1 MFVKLLI
8 ICPLVFLAGFIDSI
22 AGGGGL
28 ISLPAYL
35 IAGLPPHNAIG
46 TNKISSFCGATVTV
60 AKFAREGCIPK
71 RESLIG
77 IPFALIGSWIGTRI
91 ALSLDDSIFK
101 MILLVILPLTAAY
114 VLLSRGLSRAESAD
128 VQPLE
133 GRKMALFVI
142 LIAFV
147 IGVYDGFYGPGAG
160 TFLLLLLTGIA
171 RLSLRK
177 AAGLG
182 KVINLSTNCAALAS
196 YLISGKA
203 VLALGL
209 PAAAFSILGNWF
221 GSRCFLK
228 NGTRIVKPV
237 MLVVLGVFFVKTIIE
252 LIG

>member
-1 MFVKLLI
+1 MFLKLLI
-8 ICPLVFLAGFIDSI
+8 ICPLVFVAGFIDSI

-35 IAGLPPHNAIG
+35 IAGLPPHNAIA
-46 TNKISSFCGATVTV
+46 TNKLSSCSGTIITV
-60 AKFAREGCIPK
+60 AKFAGAGCIPW
-71 RESLIG
+71 RESLVG
-77 IPFALIGSWIGTRI
+77 IPFALAGSWIGTRI

-114 VLLSRGLSRAESAD
+114 VLLSRGLDRSEATD
-128 VQPLE
+128 KPPLE
-133 GRKMALFVI
+133 ARRLAMFIA

-171 RLSLRK
+171 RLSIK
-177 AAGLG
+177 KSAGLA
-182 KVINLSTNCAALAS
+182 KAINLTTNCTAMVS
-196 YLISGKA
+196 YLVSGKT
-203 VLALGL
+203 VLMYGI
-209 PAAAFSILGNWF
+209 PAAAFSILGNWL

-252 LIG
+252 LAG